1 MRSYANFDADFINK
15 VGQQRFD
22 GFMTSLIKANPRCAT
37 CGNSGDYL
45 IGNLDAVLNDFYTVV
60 TKRAVKAD
68 GSLVDGFDDFLKE
81 AGEQASKA
89 KGAAL
94 TLSVMSQRWDELTH
108 GGWVLNRFEGAIPD
122 IETKHKLDALFTRID
137 PTTGLSGSKSVE
149 MKNWSSARSISG
161 STYEQFKAYLTGGS
175 DFEYY
180 FSNGLNDAMKG
191 QFQNVFKSSSKANEL
206 FDANPEFFIRQ
217 DISDADMLIDLANKG
232 LLTNHPLLDFVH

>member
-1 MRSYANFDADFINK
+1 MAR
-15 VGQQRFD
+15 
-22 GFMTSLIKANPRCAT
+22 
-37 CGNSGDYL
+37 
-45 IGNLDAVLNDFYTVV
+45 
-60 TKRAVKAD
+60 
-68 GSLVDGFDDFLKE
+68 LKYC
-81 AGEQASKA
+81 
-89 KGAAL
+89 
-94 TLSVMSQRWDELTH
+94 
-108 GGWVLNRFEGAIPD
+108 
-122 IETKHKLDALFTRID
+122 LFD